1 VRLLRA
7 AGERPLVV
15 GHRGAAA
22 VAPENSVAA
31 LETAVAAGADLVEF
45 DVGPDLRLAHSPEE
59 AAADAPTLDEAL
71 ELLAG
76 HPIGLHVDVK
86 EAGYEAEILAAV
98 RRHALADRVVVSTA
112 WAASARA
119 FVRLAPEL
127 PVAIGYPRDRYG
139 VSRFR
144 WPAPLTRAAA
154 ASLTRAL
161 PARVPLLLRVAHANA
176 LSLHHTLC
184 SAAVVACAHRRGA
197 PVLAWTANEPRDAE
211 RLAATG
217 VDAIVSDDPARMLDA
232 LATLFPL

>member
-7 AGERPLVV
+7 PGERPLVI

-22 VAPENSVAA
+22 VAPENSMAA
-31 LETAVAAGADLVEF
+31 LEAAIAVGADLVEF
-45 DVGPDLRLAHSPEE
+45 DVGPDLRLAHSADE

-71 ELLAG
+71 DLLAA

-86 EAGYEAEILAAV
+86 AEGYEAEILAAV
-98 RRHALADRVVVSTA
+98 GRHTLADRVVVSTA
-112 WAASARA
+112 WAASARTFA
-119 FVRLAPEL
+119 ALAPEL

-144 WPAPLTRAAA
+144 WPETVTRFGA

-161 PARVPLLLRVAHANA
+161 PARVPFLLRAARANA
-176 LSLHHTLC
+176 LSLHHALC
-184 SAAVVACAHRRGA
+184 SASVVACAHRRGA
-197 PVLAWTANEPRDAE
+197 PVLAWTANDPRDAE
-211 RLAATG
+211 RLAQAG